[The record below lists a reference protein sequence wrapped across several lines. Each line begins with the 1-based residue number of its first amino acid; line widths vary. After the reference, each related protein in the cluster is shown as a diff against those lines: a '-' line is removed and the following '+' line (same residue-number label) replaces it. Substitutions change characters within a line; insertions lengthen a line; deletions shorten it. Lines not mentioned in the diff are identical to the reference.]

1 MECIV
6 VGVDGSD
13 AAHDALRWAVAE
25 AVVHGAR
32 LRIVH
37 AWQYPFVGVTAYGGM
52 AIDPADI
59 EAGARDVLD
68 KALASVDLASLDAPP
83 EVLLVG
89 HSPAAALVDA
99 AEGADLLVVGSRG
112 RGGFGGLLLGSVSQ
126 QVANHAACPIVI
138 VRHQP

>member
-1 MECIV
+1 MDRIV
-6 VGVDGSD
+6 VGVDGSE
-13 AAHDALRWAVAE
+13 AAHDALRWAAAE
-25 AVVHGAR
+25 AVVHGAK

-37 AWQYPFVGVTAYGGM
+37 AWQYPFVGVSAYGGM
-52 AIDPADI
+52 AIDPVDV
-59 EAGARDVLD
+59 ETGARELLD
-68 KALASVDLASLDAPP
+68 KAIARVDLSGLVAPP
-83 EVLLVG
+83 DIVCTG

-138 VRHQP
+138 IRHQA